1 MRKLLPYLAIFM
13 SMLFWGSSF
22 VLTKYLLDSFP
33 PISLIFFRLF
43 LSSVIF
49 VIMGLFVYKKKF
61 FIPKSVWGLFVVL
74 SLFEPVIY
82 FIFETY
88 SLKWSDP
95 SVVSVI
101 ISTIPLF
108 IAVVAYYF
116 LKEKLT
122 RINFIGAAISVMGIL
137 IMLFP
142 SLMSANMNLLGILF
156 AFGAVLSAVGYNYV
170 LQKIPSEY
178 PPLLVITWQNLI
190 ALIIFTP
197 LLFLTNSSQALSAQF
212 QNLFVPSNLIPLLL
226 LAVFCSS
233 FAFMFY
239 LYALRLIGTAR
250 TSIFSNLIPAVTAV
264 LSFAWLSEQI
274 TWNKVLGILVV
285 LLGITLV
292 QMKNEAR
299 KASPVA

>member
-22 VLTKYLLDSFP
+22 VLTKYLLDSFA
-33 PISLIFFRLF
+33 PISIIFFRLF
-43 LSSVIF
+43 LSSIIF

-61 FIPKSVWGLFVVL
+61 FLPQSVWLLFIVL

-82 FIFETY
+82 FVFETY

-108 IAVVAYYF
+108 IAIVAYYF

-122 RINFIGAAISVMGIL
+122 RLNFIGVVISVVGIL

-142 SLMSANMNLLGILF
+142 SLMSASMNLLGILF
-156 AFGAVLSAVGYNYV
+156 AFGAVISAVCYNYV

-190 ALIIFTP
+190 ALVVFTP
-197 LLFLTNSSQALSAQF
+197 LLFLTNSVQALSTQF
-212 QNLFVPSNLIPLLL
+212 QNLFVLSNLIPLLL

-239 LYALRLIGTAR
+239 LYALRAIGTAR
-250 TSIFSNLIPAVTAV
+250 TSIFSNMIPAVTAV
-264 LSFAWLSEQI
+264 LSFAWLNEQI
-274 TWNKVLGILVV
+274 TWNKLLGIVIV

-292 QMKNEAR
+292 QMRAGAGKESA
-299 KASPVA
+299 AA